1 MLASAS
7 AGKLQLLD
15 WRMNGWGRGDWPLFH
30 PWESTS
36 AGLRTVAARADVILT
51 GEVGRGGGGEWGEN

>member
-1 MLASAS
+1 
-7 AGKLQLLD
+7 
-15 WRMNGWGRGDWPLFH
+15 MNGWGRGDWPLFH